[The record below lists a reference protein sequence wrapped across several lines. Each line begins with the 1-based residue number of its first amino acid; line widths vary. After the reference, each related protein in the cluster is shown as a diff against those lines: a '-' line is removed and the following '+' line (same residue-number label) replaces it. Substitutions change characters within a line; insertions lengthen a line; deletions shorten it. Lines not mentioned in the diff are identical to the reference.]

1 MTVRTIDE
9 IFRDFVTDGVP
20 ASGPFNPH
28 KPDIR
33 DTLKALTEGSENFPD
48 NRVIRLNN
56 ANEGTANN
64 IVVTASVAIPAAAYQ
79 VLYILNVTQENTG
92 PVTISGAINRDLVT
106 NVNQPVPAGY
116 LMPGM
121 ALLCIDTGTE
131 LRLLSYG
138 DAEAILAAAEAAAD
152 RAEAAAS
159 GLNLPTIQPG
169 DAGKALI
176 VNESENGYELGAI
189 SAGMFDSNIDVTTAV
204 IPTTANFLQTAGY
217 YVAGDGGGALYRR
230 VAIEPTHAGKI
241 QSADGAWWELAE
253 GVVNIK
259 VLGAKAD
266 SIGTGTGT
274 DNSPVLHNAILCAIA
289 LKKNVYVPA
298 GQYRL
303 ASRVVYDKSSLNA
316 DSSSVPNI
324 IGDGI
329 TMTRLY
335 CDSGGIRL
343 AGSLTAGFYV
353 SWIEVSDI
361 QFIGNDRA
369 ANSIGI
375 DVENQGF
382 LRLKRVKCSNFDTG
396 IRLKGVIS
404 SKIEQPYLSY
414 NRIGLHALPDDGDAW
429 PPNALT
435 IDQPWIGSNTR
446 AGIILDKPATFN
458 IRGGSVEGNG
468 TDTSIGVNQRGGI
481 FVNFPGLGGHA
492 AIVSDGVYYEYNSGV
507 ADVIFFGTSREV
519 ASAFSG
525 NTFTRMGS
533 NPTNNC
539 IAVYSVTHKFSL
551 ALDGNGFGK
560 LGSGATPTGP
570 YIDIES
576 NPLVRVS
583 ESGNTYQNATY
594 APIFSGVM
602 ADCEQT
608 RPIAM
613 GYISAAGALEGAAVN
628 VSSVSKVAA
637 GRYKIAL
644 ASPVAGRKFALTQ
657 PGSAR
662 IAYNLSHDAS
672 SVTVGFTNTAGVDTD
687 TEFGFIA
694 YATEKR

>member
-33 DTLKALTEGSENFPD
+33 DTLKALTEGGDNFPD

-56 ANEGTANN
+56 ADEGTANN
-64 IVVTASVAIPAAAYQ
+64 IVVSASVAIPAAAYQ

-92 PVTISGAINRDLVT
+92 PVTVSGAINRDLVT

-241 QSADGAWWELAE
+241 QSADGAWWELSDD
-253 GVVNIK
+253 VINIK
-259 VLGAKAD
+259 ALGAKAD
-266 SIGTGTGT
+266 STGVGIGTDT
-274 DNSPVLHNAILCAIA
+274 SPILAAAIDCGKA
-289 LKKNVYVPA
+289 LRKNIYIPA
-298 GQYRL
+298 GGYRL
-303 ASRVVYDKSSLNA
+303 STRVSYDKSTLNA
-316 DSSSVPNI
+316 SSAYIPSI
-324 IGDGI
+324 FGDGI
-329 TMTRLY
+329 AMTRLY
-335 CDSGGIRL
+335 CTEGGVFL
-343 AGSLTAGFYV
+343 SGSLVPGLYV

-361 QFIGNDRA
+361 CFKGNGVGTGLGA
-369 ANSIGI
+369 
-375 DVENQGF
+375 ENIGF
-382 LRLKRVKCSNFDTG
+382 LRYKRIACSEFAYG
-396 IRLKGVIS
+396 CVMKGVIS
-404 SKIEQPYLSY
+404 SKLEQPYLSG
-414 NRIGLHALPDDGDAW
+414 NEVGLSCLATDDLSW
-429 PPNALT
+429 PPNA
-435 IDQPWIGSNTR
+435 ISVDQPWIANNKR
-446 AGIILDKPATFN
+446 LGINLEYPATFN

-468 TDTSIGVNQRGGI
+468 QDTSFGVNQRGGMH
-481 FVNFPGLGGHA
+481 VAYAGQGGHA
-492 AIVSDGVYYEYNSGV
+492 AIISDGVYYEYNSGV
-507 ADVIFFGTSREV
+507 ADILFFGSSREV
-519 ASAFSG
+519 ASSLSG
-525 NTFTRMGS
+525 NTFTRMGT

-551 ALDGNGFGK
+551 ALDGNGFGE

-583 ESGNTYQNATY
+583 ERGNTYQNVTY
-594 APIFSGVM
+594 APSFANVM
-602 ADCEQT
+602 ADCEQM

-613 GYISAAGALEGAAVN
+613 GYISAAGAVEGNSVN
-628 VSSVSKVAA
+628 VASVTKIAA
-637 GRYKIAL
+637 GQYKINL

-662 IAYNLSHDAS
+662 VTYNLSFDAT
-672 SVTVGFTNTAGVDTD
+672 SVTVGFTNLTGADTD
-687 TEFGFIA
+687 TEFGFVA